1 MDRGFDVYMLD
12 WGTFGLED
20 SHLKF
25 DDFVFD
31 YIAKAVK
38 KVMRTAKSD
47 EISLLGYCMGNANF
61 YLCGTSSAHANS

>member
-1 MDRGFDVYMLD
+1 MRGFDVYMLD

-38 KVMRTAKSD
+38 K
-47 EISLLGYCMGNANF
+47 
-61 YLCGTSSAHANS
+61 